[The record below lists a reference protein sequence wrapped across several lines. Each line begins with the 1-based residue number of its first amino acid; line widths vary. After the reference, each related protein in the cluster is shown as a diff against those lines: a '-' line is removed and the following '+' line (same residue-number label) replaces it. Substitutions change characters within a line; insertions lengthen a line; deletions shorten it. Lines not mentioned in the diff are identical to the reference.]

1 MKTHAAY
8 RFALF
13 STAIAASFATIQVS
27 AAASPPANL
36 GGGLR
41 ALVARYEAAPAQPI
55 DKLADLSRVVADA
68 QGRVRVDIHADG
80 RLPLFE
86 LAAQLQKAGLDV
98 RTVYPAWRNGVISAF
113 LPLPVASEVAR
124 MRGVSSVILSHRPV
138 TDVGATTSQG
148 AAVMKSDQV
157 NMAGTTGKGIT
168 VGVMSDSYNTHYR
181 ATARALDDVVSGDL
195 PKLIN
200 SSSLFSPGVKFL
212 IEGPSRGSDEGRAM
226 AQIVHDV
233 APGAD
238 LCFATAYDSQPA
250 FAQNIVALRTD
261 PACYADVI
269 VDDVIYYG
277 EPMFSD
283 GIIAQA
289 VDEVSTSTTL
299 AGKPVVYFSSA
310 GNRGSGYTSDF
321 RVVPEAQAR
330 GELDQADRTVDLA
343 TIPAEIDTRG
353 GFQDFDPGEGIDIS
367 QDVTCAGGSCTIDF
381 QWDDPFDIP
390 QGMTTDFNLLVFD
403 ADGRYVSSLSLTED
417 NFATSEPLEISDTAL
432 SADTSYRFVIA
443 RTGAGSQQAMHLK
456 YVFFGGSLLS
466 EYNDAPGANAST
478 FGHNSATWGNGTAA
492 YVYDDVPV
500 DVPPYDGYTPS
511 IETFSSPGPATI
523 YLDASGAR
531 LAEADIRPKPALAAP
546 DGVNTTFFPSGAL
559 TATDYEGDGYPN
571 FFGTSA
577 AAPHAAAV
585 AALLLD
591 AAGGPSTLTPAEV
604 VATMQATTPA
614 RDSDPLYS
622 RARAGKN
629 LTVSASG
636 GSATDPEFFTI
647 TLGGRAAELTTLTID
662 VTATGLQFDP
672 DPATGYPLTV
682 GATTGPTITSPSPT
696 QPSSVLRFSFSGF
709 AAGNSLSFGIDRDIA
724 VLAGYGNSADLLK
737 GAIITATFADR
748 SNAAVGSF
756 FNKLGTGYIYADGYG
771 LIDAEA
777 AVDAV
782 P

>member
-1 MKTHAAY
+1 
-8 RFALF
+8 
-13 STAIAASFATIQVS
+13 
-27 AAASPPANL
+27 
-36 GGGLR
+36 
-41 ALVARYEAAPAQPI
+41 
-55 DKLADLSRVVADA
+55 
-68 QGRVRVDIHADG
+68 
-80 RLPLFE
+80 
-86 LAAQLQKAGLDV
+86 
-98 RTVYPAWRNGVISAF
+98 
-113 LPLPVASEVAR
+113 
-124 MRGVSSVILSHRPV
+124 
-138 TDVGATTSQG
+138 
-148 AAVMKSDQV
+148 
-157 NMAGTTGKGIT
+157 
-168 VGVMSDSYNTHYR
+168 
-181 ATARALDDVVSGDL
+181 
-195 PKLIN
+195 
-200 SSSLFSPGVKFL
+200 
-212 IEGPSRGSDEGRAM
+212 
-226 AQIVHDV
+226 
-233 APGAD
+233 
-238 LCFATAYDSQPA
+238 
-250 FAQNIVALRTD
+250 
-261 PACYADVI
+261 
-269 VDDVIYYG
+269 
-277 EPMFSD
+277 
-283 GIIAQA
+283 
-289 VDEVSTSTTL
+289 
-299 AGKPVVYFSSA
+299 
-310 GNRGSGYTSDF
+310 
-321 RVVPEAQAR
+321 
-330 GELDQADRTVDLA
+330 
-343 TIPAEIDTRG
+343 
-353 GFQDFDPGEGIDIS
+353 
-367 QDVTCAGGSCTIDF
+367 
-381 QWDDPFDIP
+381 
-390 QGMTTDFNLLVFD
+390 
-403 ADGRYVSSLSLTED
+403 
-417 NFATSEPLEISDTAL
+417 
-432 SADTSYRFVIA
+432 
-443 RTGAGSQQAMHLK
+443 MHLK

-466 EYNDAPGANAST
+466 EYNEAPGANAST

-559 TATDYEGDGYPN
+559 TAPDYEGDGYPN

-604 VATMQATTPA
+604 VATMQATTPT